1 MAASSTKSKFSRS
14 VSFGLF
20 SLSVTRFSRSERHP
34 QLIGANPFYLL
45 FALLLLMLTS
55 VQLSHADDG
64 ADAVNSNSG
73 FFILADHS
81 FSSSEQAQVRLELQ
95 NASDVQAIHHNGGL
109 DIAVYKV
116 PNPIGFLQA
125 QTNLHRINL
134 KAVSAQSG
142 LWNSVVAIWDRMTRS
157 TRLLWRALFS
167 EDARR
172 GTVVIAPDLHV
183 TSKTLA
189 GHPYVPESAYKPLVG
204 FDLIARFRYPV
215 QFAKD
220 IPSADAE
227 LAGANVMD
235 GADQSDAVSTDAQG
249 SPDSKSPPALF
260 SHGNVYVPIGK
271 LAPGLYIVEAMLGD
285 QRAVTMVFV
294 GDTVAVNKIS
304 ASELLV
310 WTVNRV
316 TGAPVADVS
325 VHWND
330 GTADLSTAKTTAQGL
345 AQMQHASPEK
355 TYVYA
360 QDAQGGVMISE
371 NFYYDSEI
379 YNTKLYATTDRPL
392 YHPGDT
398 VQLKVV
404 GREFLNARDSKVLTS
419 APIQISVLDPNGLP
433 VAHQTMAFDGKTGGQ
448 AAIQLPSDSNSGGY
462 EIQLTYLN
470 DIYSAAFRVANYQKP
485 HFEINL
491 VVNSKDLKTNQTI
504 PVVAQ
509 LRYPDGKPVQHARV
523 DLDLKAQALSMV
535 EGDLGYG
542 GLFPIKLSSEQ
553 YTTDA
558 DGNVTMTLPPVKSPS
573 RYVVSVLATDGAAY
587 RVRHTQELLIERAN
601 ATWKLTTAAR
611 FSAANQDVLVNVHQ
625 LAAAD
630 SISNSTARILD
641 PVQWKMVRLED
652 NATVMGHFSGSS
664 FTVKPDKAGS
674 YTISLLA
681 ADGSILGAT
690 SHWVS
695 GAGLQVPSG
704 HIEVVWD
711 KDRYQVGDVANGLM
725 TFSEPVDQA
734 LLTLERDHIEGVS
747 LLNKPANWLTTEKV
761 SPQQWRVHVPVT
773 EMFAPNLTL
782 SVAYVKHDQFLF
794 ENAGLVVA
802 SPAVDV
808 SISANKAQYAPGEQ
822 VTLTIQTH
830 LQGQPIPAA
839 VSLGV
844 VDEMIYVLQPEIAPD
859 IHDFFYHPRR
869 NNVRTQYSPSFI
881 GYDLSSNQL
890 DQPAIAHST
899 HDRAIKVLERPRRDE
914 VDTAYW
920 APQLTT
926 DDKGQAQVTF
936 TMPDSLTRW
945 RVTARAMTANGVV
958 GQSIA
963 HILSNKD
970 LYLKW
975 TSPHWLQ
982 ATGNIAIFNQTNQEQ
997 QAQLSMTGALVN
1009 QQNVSLQPGINFVDV
1024 ARGGQQMG
1032 TVTLA
1037 LQQQGQIRDRLNVD
1051 LATRS
1056 NGRLTHFDRLVNAVN
1071 HQLTLGLP
1079 TDATHIRLRWLD
1091 SPRAAFYRVMDNL
1104 IEQPFGCAEQTAS
1117 RMIPLAFAYRALP
1130 VDDVRRNDIA
1140 RQLYTQ
1146 RLRLASMAGD
1156 EAKFGWWGTLMPTDS
1171 LVTFYAYYA
1180 DWWTAQT
1187 LGLSLPAEHWQRLLD
1202 IYSTDGVK
1210 YSYWQR
1216 ALMLD
1221 WMRQIGL
1228 PVGSMVQALANEE
1241 INAAAL
1247 PQGHYNRDDSLIL
1260 NDNHGQTQ
1268 DLALVLTSRLLQA
1281 TNQTPPAALAAQVTT
1296 AVARIQA
1303 QPTPIGLALLQS
1315 TGLGDRNLSPS
1326 TILEQASGE
1335 YATIDRSV
1343 MLTWLYQS
1351 LANASAATS
1360 APTLPAPWSI
1370 MKSSTG
1376 NPVYKLPD
1384 RPLVNNAV
1392 PNPAL
1397 PTVLTADSS
1406 AVISYDSAQHS
1417 ALSNLPATL
1426 THQLYLL
1433 KLQSDGSF
1441 EAKPVTDQKVDTDA
1455 LYLDTYTLNPKQKL
1469 HYMVIEASLPAGAQ
1483 VETSTW
1489 GVKINGMDLARANY
1503 QDTTGGYVVPVGDVD
1518 QLVTVQHLLRF
1529 SQRGRYVLPAAR
1541 AYNMYHP
1548 DAQVL
1553 DAAPLSHLTVK

>member
-1 MAASSTKSKFSRS
+1 MRSSMSEGQQPLTGAHA
-14 VSFGLF
+14 FG
-20 SLSVTRFSRSERHP
+20 V
-34 QLIGANPFYLL
+34 LL
-45 FALLLLMLTS
+45 ALLLLMLSS
-55 VQLSHADDG
+55 VQWSHADDG
-64 ADAVNSNSG
+64 ADAVNNNSG
-73 FFILADHS
+73 FFILADRS
-81 FSSSEQAQVRLELQ
+81 YSPSEQAQVRLELQ
-95 NASDVQAIHHNGGL
+95 NASDVQAIHNNGGV
-109 DIAVYKV
+109 DVAVYKV

-134 KAVSAQSG
+134 KAVPAQAG
-142 LWNSVVAIWDRMTRS
+142 LWNSVVAIWDRITRS
-157 TRLLWRALFS
+157 SRLLWRALFS

-172 GTVVIAPDLHV
+172 GTVVVAPDLHV

-204 FDLIARFRYPV
+204 FDLVARFRYPV

-227 LAGANVMD
+227 LAGANVMGSIDQGD
-235 GADQSDAVSTDAQG
+235 GTSIDTQAGTDNK
-249 SPDSKSPPALF
+249 PTPAMY
-260 SHGNVYVPIGK
+260 SNGNVYVPIGK
-271 LAPGLYIVEAMLGD
+271 LAPGLYVVEAMLGE

-304 ASELLV
+304 SSELLV
-310 WTVNRV
+310 WAVNRV

-330 GTADLSTAKTTAQGL
+330 GTADLSTAKTNAQGW

-404 GREFLNARDSKVLTS
+404 GREFLNARDSKALIS
-419 APIQISVLDPNGLP
+419 APIQINVLDPNGLP
-433 VAHQTMAFDGKTGGQ
+433 VANQSMSFDGKNGGQ
-448 AAIQLPSDSNSGGY
+448 ASIKLPSDSNSGGY

-491 VVNSKDLKTNQTI
+491 VVNPKDLKTNQTI
-504 PVVAQ
+504 PVIAQ
-509 LRYPDGKPVQHARV
+509 LRYPDGKPVKNARV
-523 DLDLKAQALSMV
+523 DLDLKAQTLSMI

-542 GLFPIKLSSEQ
+542 GLFPVKLSSEQ
-553 YTTDA
+553 YTTDGS
-558 DGNVTMTLPPVKSPS
+558 GNITMNLPPVKSPS
-573 RYVVSVLATDGAAY
+573 RYVVSILATDGAAY

-601 ATWKLTTAAR
+601 ATWKLSTAAR
-611 FSAANQDVLVNVHQ
+611 FSAVNQDVRVNVHQ
-625 LAAAD
+625 VA
-630 SISNSTARILD
+630 STDPTTKSTTQIVD

-652 NATVMGHFSGSS
+652 NTTVMGHFSGSN
-664 FTVKPDKAGS
+664 FTVKPDKSGS

-695 GAGLQVPSG
+695 GAGLQVPPG

-711 KDRYQVGDVANGLM
+711 KDRYQVGDTANGLM

-747 LLNKPANWLTTEKV
+747 LLNKPASWLTTEKI

-773 EMFAPNLTL
+773 EMFAPNITL
-782 SVAYVKHDQFLF
+782 SVAYVKNNQFLF

-802 SPAVDV
+802 SPKVDI
-808 SISANKAQYAPGEQ
+808 SISADKAQYTPGEQ
-822 VTLTIQTH
+822 VKLTIQTH
-830 LQGQPIPAA
+830 LKGQPIPAS

-899 HDRAIKVLERPRRDE
+899 HERAIKVLERPRRDE

-920 APQLTT
+920 APQITT
-926 DDKGQAQVTF
+926 DEKGQAQVTF
-936 TMPDSLTRW
+936 NMPDSLTRW
-945 RVTARAMTANGVV
+945 RITARAMTADGVV

-975 TSPHWLQ
+975 TSPHWLRADDQ
-982 ATGNIAIFNQTNQEQ
+982 ATGNIAIFNQTNQVQ
-997 QAQLSMTGALVN
+997 QAQLSLSGALVS

-1024 ARGGQQMG
+1024 PRQGQQTG
-1032 TVTLA
+1032 SVTLA

-1056 NGRLTHFDRLVNAVN
+1056 NGRLTHVDRLISPVN
-1071 HQLTLGLP
+1071 HELTLGLP

-1091 SPRAAFYRVMDNL
+1091 SPRAAFYRVVDNL

-1117 RMIPLAFAYRALP
+1117 RMIPLALAYRALP
-1130 VDDVRRNDIA
+1130 ADDVRRNEIA
-1140 RQLYTQ
+1140 QQLYTQ

-1156 EAKFGWWGTLMPTDS
+1156 EAKFGWWGTLMPTDP
-1171 LVTFYAYYA
+1171 LVTVYAYYA

-1187 LGLSLPAEHWQRLLD
+1187 LGLSLPADHWQRLLD
-1202 IYSTDGVK
+1202 IYSTDGVH

-1241 INAAAL
+1241 VNAAAL
-1247 PQGHYNRDDSLIL
+1247 PQGRYHRDDSLIL
-1260 NDNHGQTQ
+1260 NDNSGQTQ

-1281 TNQTPPAALAAQVTT
+1281 TNQPLPATLAEKTT
-1296 AVARIQA
+1296 AAVTRIQS
-1303 QPTPIGLALLQS
+1303 QHSPLGLALLQS
-1315 TGLGDRNLSPS
+1315 AGLGDRTLAAS
-1326 TILEQASGE
+1326 TILEEASGD

-1351 LANASAATS
+1351 LANVSDVTS

-1370 MKSSTG
+1370 MKTSTG
-1376 NPVYKLPD
+1376 NLVYTLPN
-1384 RPLVNNAV
+1384 RPLVKNAAL
-1392 PNPAL
+1392 NPTL
-1397 PTVLTADSS
+1397 PSVLSADSS
-1406 AVISYDSAQHS
+1406 AVISYDSAQHGTQ
-1417 ALSNLPATL
+1417 SNLPATL
-1426 THQLYLL
+1426 SHQLYLL
-1433 KLQSDGSF
+1433 KPNSDGSF
-1441 EAKPVTDQKVDTDA
+1441 DAKPINDQKVDTDA
-1455 LYLDTYTLNPKQKL
+1455 LYLDTYTLTPKQKL
-1469 HYMVIEASLPAGAQ
+1469 HYIVIEASLPAGAQ
-1483 VETSTW
+1483 VEPSTW
-1489 GVKINGMDLARANY
+1489 GIKINDKDLDRANY
-1503 QDTTGGYVVPVGDVD
+1503 QDMTGGYAVPVGDLD
-1518 QLVTVQHLLRF
+1518 QPVTVQHLLRF

-1541 AYNMYHP
+1541 AYNMYQP

-1553 DAAPLSHLTVK
+1553 ESAPLSHLTVK

>member
-1 MAASSTKSKFSRS
+1 MTHSSM
-14 VSFGLF
+14 
-20 SLSVTRFSRSERHP
+20 SEDHQQQAGGSP
-34 QLIGANPFYLL
+34 LYVL
-45 FALLLLMLTS
+45 FALLLLMLS
-55 VQLSHADDG
+55 SLQLSHADDG
-64 ADAVNSNSG
+64 ADAVNNNSG
-73 FFILADHS
+73 FFILADRS
-81 FSSSEQAQVRLELQ
+81 YSTSEQAQVRLELQ
-95 NASDVQAIHHNGGL
+95 NASDVQAVHNNGGVE
-109 DIAVYKV
+109 IAVYKV

-134 KAVSAQSG
+134 KAVPAQAG
-142 LWNSVVAIWDRMTRS
+142 LWNSVVAIWDRITRS
-157 TRLLWRALFS
+157 SRLLWRALFS

-172 GTVVIAPDLHV
+172 GTVIVAPDLHV
-183 TSKTLA
+183 TSKTLT
-189 GHPYVPESAYKPLVG
+189 GHSYVPESAYKPLVG
-204 FDLIARFRYPV
+204 FDLVTRFRYPV
-215 QFAKD
+215 QFAKE

-227 LAGANVMD
+227 LAGANVTSNL
-235 GADQSDAVSTDAQG
+235 DQSDANSVDDQSNTNNT
-249 SPDSKSPPALF
+249 PTPALY
-260 SHGNVYVPIGK
+260 SNGNVYVPIGK
-271 LAPGLYIVEAMLGD
+271 LAPGLYIVEAMLGS
-285 QRAVTMVFV
+285 QRAITMVFV

-304 ASELLV
+304 SSELLV

-330 GTADLSTAKTTAQGL
+330 GTADLSTAKTNGQGWT
-345 AQMQHASPEK
+345 QMQHASPEK

-360 QDAQGGVMISE
+360 QDTQGGVMISE

-419 APIQISVLDPNGLP
+419 APIQINVLDPNGLP

-448 AAIQLPSDSNSGGY
+448 ASIKLPSDSNSGGY

-491 VVNSKDLKTNQTI
+491 VVDSKNLKTNQTI

-509 LRYPDGKPVQHARV
+509 LRYPDGKPVKNARV
-523 DLDLKAQALSMV
+523 DLDLKAQALSMI

-553 YTTDA
+553 YTTDRN
-558 DGNVTMTLPPVKSPS
+558 GNITMNLPPVKSPS

-611 FSAANQDVLVNVHQ
+611 FSAMNQDVRVNVRQ
-625 LAAAD
+625 LAATD
-630 SISNSTARILD
+630 STNKSAAQIVD

-652 NATVMGHFSGSS
+652 NTTVTGHFNGSN
-664 FTVKPDKAGS
+664 FTVKPDKSGS

-695 GAGLQVPSG
+695 GVGLQVPPG
-704 HIEVVWD
+704 QIEVVWD
-711 KDRYQVGDVANGLM
+711 KDRYQVGDVANGLI
-725 TFSEPVDQA
+725 TFSEPVDHA

-747 LLNKPANWLTTEKV
+747 LLNKPANWLASERI

-782 SVAYVKHDQFLF
+782 SVAYVKHDQFVF

-802 SPAVDV
+802 SPAVDI
-808 SISANKAQYAPGEQ
+808 SISVDKAQYAPGEQ
-822 VTLTIQTH
+822 VKLTIQTH
-830 LQGQPIPAA
+830 LHGQPIPAA

-844 VDEMIYVLQPEIAPD
+844 VDEMIYVLQPEIAPN

-920 APQLTT
+920 APQIAT

-945 RVTARAMTANGVV
+945 RITARAMTADGVV

-963 HILSNKD
+963 HILSDKD

-975 TSPHWLQ
+975 TSPHWLRADDL
-982 ATGNIAIFNQTNQEQ
+982 ATGNIAIFNQTNQVQ
-997 QAQLSMTGALVN
+997 KAQLSMTGALVN
-1009 QQNVSLQPGINFVDV
+1009 QQNVTLQPGINFVDV
-1024 ARGGQQMG
+1024 PRRGQQTG
-1032 TVTLA
+1032 TVTLV

-1051 LATRS
+1051 LTNRS
-1056 NGRLTHFDRLVNAVN
+1056 NGRLTHFDRLISSVN

-1091 SPRAAFYRVMDNL
+1091 SPRAAFYRVMYNL

-1117 RMIPLAFAYRALP
+1117 RMIPLALAYRALP
-1130 VDDVRRNDIA
+1130 ADDVRRNDIA
-1140 RQLYTQ
+1140 QQLYTQ

-1156 EAKFGWWGTLMPTDS
+1156 EAKFGWWGTLMPTDPV
-1171 LVTFYAYYA
+1171 VTVYAYYA

-1187 LGLSLPAEHWQRLLD
+1187 LNLSLPDDHWQRLLD

-1241 INAAAL
+1241 LNATPL
-1247 PQGHYNRDDSLIL
+1247 PQVRYNHDDSLIL
-1260 NDNHGQTQ
+1260 NDNSGQTQ

-1281 TNQTPPAALAAQVTT
+1281 TNQTQPAALAVQVTT
-1296 AVARIQA
+1296 AVTRIQTQA
-1303 QPTPIGLALLQS
+1303 TPLGLALLQS
-1315 TGLGDRNLSPS
+1315 AGLGDRNLSPS
-1326 TILEQASGE
+1326 TILEEASGE

-1351 LANASAATS
+1351 LANTSAATS
-1360 APTLPAPWSI
+1360 APTLPTPWLI

-1376 NPVYKLPD
+1376 NPVYRLPD
-1384 RPLVNNAV
+1384 RPLMNSTTSNL
-1392 PNPAL
+1392 L

-1406 AVISYDSAQHS
+1406 AVISYDSAQHG
-1417 ALSNLPATL
+1417 AQSNLSATL

-1433 KLQSDGSF
+1433 KPQSDGSF
-1441 EAKPVTDQKVDTDA
+1441 DAKPVNNQEVNTDA

-1469 HYMVIEASLPAGAQ
+1469 HYIVIEAPLPAGAQ
-1483 VETSTW
+1483 VEAGTW
-1489 GVKINGMDLARANY
+1489 GVKINDMDLARANY
-1503 QDTTGGYVVPVGDVD
+1503 QDMTDSYVVPIGDVD
-1518 QLVTVQHLLRF
+1518 QSVTLQHLLRF

-1541 AYNMYHP
+1541 AYNMYQP

-1553 DAAPLSHLTVK
+1553 ESAPLSHLTVK